1 MGDGRRSGASIGTLM
16 VVLVVAAHPDD
27 EILGAGGT
35 LARHVHAGDEVHAV
49 VVSEGAASRY
59 GDGMMEK
66 LQSQGRRA
74 AAEIGFASLRF
85 EALPDQR
92 LETLPLIELTQRIE
106 TAIDAL
112 HPTPSTPTSRR
123 TEQRPRRRRPRRRTA
138 CRPYRAPFVRRFLV
152 FETPSSTEWAWP
164 LPGSAFSPN
173 HYVDI
178 AGTLD
183 VKVRA
188 MACYESELREYP
200 HPRSERAL
208 RERAAFWGSHVG
220 RVAAEA
226 FCVLR
231 DIR

>member
-1 MGDGRRSGASIGTLM
+1 M

-35 LARHVHAGDEVHAV
+35 LARHVRGGDEVHAM
-49 VVSEGAASRY
+49 VVSEGAGSRY
-59 GDGMMEK
+59 DDGMMEQ

-85 EALPDQR
+85 DALPDQR

-106 TAIDAL
+106 TVIDEL
-112 HPTPSTPTSRR
+112 HPDTVYTHFPEDVNNDHGVVARAVW
-123 TEQRPRRRRPRRRTA
+123 TA

-152 FETPSSTEWAWP
+152 FETPSSTEWSWP

-178 AGTLD
+178 ADTLD
-183 VKVRA
+183 VKLRA
-188 MACYESELREYP
+188 MACYGSELRAYP

-208 RERAAFWGSHVG
+208 RERAAFWGSHIG
-220 RVAAEA
+220 RGAAEP

-231 DIR
+231 EIR